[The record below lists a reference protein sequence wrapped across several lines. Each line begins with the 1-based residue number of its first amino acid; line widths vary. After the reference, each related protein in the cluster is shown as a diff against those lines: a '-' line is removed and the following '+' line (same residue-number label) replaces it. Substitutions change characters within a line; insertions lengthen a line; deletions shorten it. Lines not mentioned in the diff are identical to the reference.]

1 MSHNESYMRGVSQ
14 LGAMGGDDLLQFEK
28 QPLPESSKVPGHGGS
43 GVQLQAQHN
52 LSNHL
57 NGMIAFCISQHN
69 LSNHCNAMIAC
80 CIYQQTC
87 MFSAAQ

>member
-1 MSHNESYMRGVSQ
+1 MCHAVMSHDESYMCRVGQ
-14 LGAMGGDDLLQFEK
+14 LGAMGGDDLLQLEK

-57 NGMIAFCISQHN
+57 DE
-69 LSNHCNAMIAC
+69 MIAC

-87 MFSAAQ
+87 VFSSAQ